1 MDTAVQEQ
9 VRTQA
14 IPTDRVRVLSLEA
27 DPTMT
32 RKARTQR
39 TIWRKGNLAAWQS
52 YLESLSHYDPGHAYD
67 IAHEYCDDWT
77 TDPDYGADGVHLL
90 DSTRTACSIP
100 QTNEHTPLSSTCA
113 IPLGTWWATALR
125 FRASTASSMRLP

>member
-14 IPTDRVRVLSLEA
+14 IPNGRVRMLPLEA

-39 TIWRKGNLAAWQS
+39 TSWRKGNLAA
-52 YLESLSHYDPGHAYD
+52 
-67 IAHEYCDDWT
+67 
-77 TDPDYGADGVHLL
+77 
-90 DSTRTACSIP
+90 
-100 QTNEHTPLSSTCA
+100 
-113 IPLGTWWATALR
+113 
-125 FRASTASSMRLP
+125 